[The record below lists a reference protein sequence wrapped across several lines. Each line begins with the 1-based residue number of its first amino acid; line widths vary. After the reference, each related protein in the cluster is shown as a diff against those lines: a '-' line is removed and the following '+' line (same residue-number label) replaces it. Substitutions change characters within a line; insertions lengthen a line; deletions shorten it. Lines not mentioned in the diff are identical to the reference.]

1 MGVGEVL
8 RDQQEE
14 APESVEGRTYR
25 EVKKFGGGGIFPY
38 RGISPSPH
46 TNGSPMDPGWTCR
59 RQNFVIAKE
68 ISEFQLHYLEY
79 TE

>member
-46 TNGSPMDPGWTCR
+46 TNGPWVKMQTTKFCNS
-59 RQNFVIAKE
+59 
-68 ISEFQLHYLEY
+68 
-79 TE
+79 